1 MNHRSDPQYPVP
13 SIPKSG
19 EGAFTA
25 TIFVSDRE
33 AKQDILLYWNE
44 VEHPGLIDVE
54 YESNC
59 AADKS
64 VYDKYTR
71 SPEDF
76 PCGAPSDL
84 QEQISDQ
91 IEYWVKRHMPG
102 FEIRNCVEKEGI
114 KPVSLFNQIADIA
127 RPKPF

>member
-1 MNHRSDPQYPVP
+1 MTNFRNSPDYPVP

-44 VEHPGLIDVE
+44 VERPGLIDVE
-54 YESNC
+54 FESNC
-59 AADKS
+59 RADKS
-64 VYDKYTR
+64 IYDMYNR
-71 SPEDF
+71 SPEDY

-84 QEQISDQ
+84 EEQICDE
-91 IEYWVKRHMPG
+91 IERWVKGRMPNM
-102 FEIRNCVEKEGI
+102 EIRNCFERVLLRKL
-114 KPVSLFNQIADIA
+114 SHQ
-127 RPKPF
+127 